1 MLHDCHRAGAR
12 GVAAAVLL
20 GTAILLLGRNAAA
33 QQPAAAPSGDL
44 TAGLVAQALAYEHG
58 EGVAKDQRKAA
69 LLYCEGA
76 RAGDAE
82 AMFRLGWMYANGRGV
97 ARSDAMAA
105 LLFTRAAAAGH
116 VYARQMQRYVGDDQ
130 GVVPDCMRPPEP
142 DPPVALMDDG
152 PNPFADLPAAKRKI
166 ADLVVR
172 IAPQYE
178 IEPRLALAVIA
189 TESNFRPEARSIK
202 DARGVM
208 QLVSAT
214 AARFKVTNRFNVKD
228 NVQGGLSYLRWLLA
242 YYEGQV
248 TLAVAAYN
256 AGEGAVDRYE
266 GVPPYAETRD
276 YVRRVRMLYANERHP
291 FDPKVV
297 APSPMLVHVQTQ
309 GRRASR

>member
-1 MLHDCHRAGAR
+1 MFAVLHDRNRAGAR
-12 GVAAAVLL
+12 GCGAAALL
-20 GTAILLLGRNAAA
+20 ATAMLLPGRNAAA
-33 QQPAAAPSGDL
+33 QQPATAPSADI
-44 TAGLVAQALAYEHG
+44 TAGLLAQALAYEHG

-82 AMFRLGWMYANGRGV
+82 AMFSLGWMYANGRGV

-178 IEPRLALAVIA
+178 VEPRLATAVIA
-189 TESNFRPEARSIK
+189 TESNFRPE
-202 DARGVM
+202 
-208 QLVSAT
+208 
-214 AARFKVTNRFNVKD
+214 
-228 NVQGGLSYLRWLLA
+228 
-242 YYEGQV
+242 
-248 TLAVAAYN
+248 
-256 AGEGAVDRYE
+256 
-266 GVPPYAETRD
+266 
-276 YVRRVRMLYANERHP
+276 
-291 FDPKVV
+291 
-297 APSPMLVHVQTQ
+297 
-309 GRRASR
+309 